1 MHRHPSRGFALIE
14 ALIAALLVATAVA
27 GLTHLVTVGLAQS
40 SRTRQSTTALTLAQ
54 AKLEEL
60 RSLTWHFD
68 AGGARVSSAELAASP
83 PRTLTQN
90 LDGWVERLDRFGAPG
105 APEAATHYWRR
116 WAIALVAGADIDTLV
131 LQVCVFTTARPGD
144 AADACTWTVRTRKP

>member
-1 MHRHPSRGFALIE
+1 MHRNPSRGFALIE

-27 GLTHLVTVGLAQS
+27 GLAQLMAVSLARS
-40 SRTRQSTTALTLAQ
+40 ARTRQSTTALTLAQ

-60 RSLTWHFD
+60 RSLAWYFD
-68 AGGARVSSAELAASP
+68 PAGARVSSADLAASP
-83 PRTLTQN
+83 PGTLTHN
-90 LDGWVERLDRFGAPG
+90 LDGWVEKLDRFGAPG

-116 WAIALVAGADIDTLV
+116 WAIAPVAADIDTLA
-131 LQVCVFTTARPGD
+131 LHVCVFTRARPGD